1 MQYAIAYCDMN
12 GCGFSVLEPFV
23 HEGLD
28 SYDDAKRQQDA
39 MIQNGFRHVTIFA
52 FEENELPEYITWNFV
67 NSHLCGN

>member
-23 HEGLD
+23 HDGLD

-39 MIQNGFRHVTIFA
+39 RIQNGFQ
-52 FEENELPEYITWNFV
+52 PCYNF
-67 NSHLCGN
+67 CI